1 MKKMTLLFC
10 LSIVGFVGY
19 AQQENSPSLTAENS
33 ITITIEN
40 NDFTMQEIAL
50 LELND
55 FNWDVSFENNS
66 HELTHHTTDVMSI
79 ENNYIEG
86 TYTYNDYALNSDFK
100 PVVIQIL
107 KK

>member
-19 AQQENSPSLTAENS
+19 AQQEKSPDLTSENS

-50 LELND
+50 
-55 FNWDVSFENNS
+55 F
-66 HELTHHTTDVMSI
+66 I
-79 ENNYIEG
+79 
-86 TYTYNDYALNSDFK
+86 
-100 PVVIQIL
+100 
-107 KK
+107 